1 MPSYLDLAVLAAVLV
16 SGLLAMLRG
25 FTREVLAILSWVAA
39 AAAAYYFYPM
49 VLPYIT
55 PHISKTEIALA
66 AAISAVFIVSLILVS
81 LVTVKLSDIILDS
94 KIGALDRTL
103 GFVFGAVR
111 GLLLAIVAFVFYS
124 WLVSDAN
131 QPVWVRNAHT
141 KPILQAGGEKLRELL
156 PDDIDSIVAKIK
168 AKKASVT
175 ETPPAESEN
184 PVSETPPAE
193 AAPAPAEPAP
203 APATPAAPA
212 GAN

>member
-193 AAPAPAEPAP
+193 AAPAPTEPAP

>member
-193 AAPAPAEPAP
+193 TAPSPTEPAP

>member
-124 WLVSDAN
+124 WLVNDAN

-193 AAPAPAEPAP
+193 AAPAPTEPAP

>member
-124 WLVSDAN
+124 WLVNDAN

-193 AAPAPAEPAP
+193 AAPASTEPAP

>member
-124 WLVSDAN
+124 WLVNDAN

-193 AAPAPAEPAP
+193 AAPAPTEPAP
-203 APATPAAPA
+203 APATPAAPG